1 MENKMNYTK
10 AILLIVSGIISIVAS
25 LWLGA
30 GSETYGFLIGYGY
43 TALVGGVLGMGYS
56 YFKKQGDKKKTVVR

>member
-1 MENKMNYTK
+1 MTYTK
-10 AILLIVSGIISIVAS
+10 AIVLLVSGIVAIAAS

-30 GSETYGFLIGYGY
+30 ENGAYGFLIGYGY
-43 TALVGGVLGMGYS
+43 AALACGVLGMGYS